1 MIMGIRSRMFGQCL
15 YVALL
20 FCMAIGL
27 AGADSVR
34 EGGKVLQEG
43 DSVARVYEV
52 LGEPDRRVQLETE
65 QGGAAG
71 QRLEYYRDG
80 DAILVRTGGGRVV
93 LIRRVEQ

>member
-1 MIMGIRSRMFGQCL
+1 MILQTRSRRL
-15 YVALL
+15 VRWPVAALV
-20 FCMAIGL
+20 FCMAAGL

-71 QRLEYYRDG
+71 ERLEYYRESG
-80 DAILVRTGGGRVV
+80 AILVRTGGGRVV
-93 LIRRVEQ
+93 SIRRVEQ